1 MVLPRISNNNVSQ
14 NNWSFTDKRSSLL
27 GIFVKDMFG
36 FWLFTA
42 YRLLTSKIMLLISV
56 TY

>member
-1 MVLPRISNNNVSQ
+1 MVLPLISNSNVSKI
-14 NNWSFTDKRSSLL
+14 NWSFNDKRSTLL
-27 GIFVKDMFG
+27 GISVKDIFG